1 MHAQVHTVQMEEQK
15 ALDEK
20 KMSAFRKKV
29 VSTRKFS
36 TGFQQRVTSRRHA
49 LASNVQ
55 EMHALK
61 NEEANMVTAE
71 DLESLP
77 PIEEINLGRTTRA
90 YKSTLTGVH
99 NAIEEQINKEESLQ
113 KTIRYTIADMQ
124 KAERNKRIA
133 QDKLLLNQLDA
144 GVLPEQ
150 YIKPGTDALSVAVML
165 TKHGIGDIRGV
176 CLGKWYVNVIFLS
189 AVYS

>member
-1 MHAQVHTVQMEEQK
+1 MHGQVHHVEFEEK
-15 ALDEK
+15 RALDEK

-36 TGFQQRVTSRRHA
+36 SAFQQRVSSRRHA

-77 PIEEINLGRTTRA
+77 PVEEINLGRTTRA
-90 YKSTLTGVH
+90 YKSMLTGVH
-99 NAIEEQINKEESLQ
+99 EAIEAEISKEDSLK
-113 KTIRYTIADMQ
+113 KTLRYTIADMQ
-124 KAERNKRIA
+124 IAEKNKRLA
-133 QDKLLLNQLDA
+133 QDKLLLSQLDA

-150 YIKPGTDALSVAVML
+150 FIKPGTDSLSVTVML
-165 TKHGIGDIRGV
+165 TKHSIGDVRGV
-176 CLGKWYVNVIFLS
+176 CLGKWSV
-189 AVYS
+189 

>member
-1 MHAQVHTVQMEEQK
+1 MHGQIHAAEMEEKK

-29 VSTRKFS
+29 VATKKFS
-36 TGFQQRVTSRRHA
+36 SGFQQRVSNRRHA

-90 YKSTLTGVH
+90 YKSLLTGVH
-99 NAIEEQINKEESLQ
+99 ATIDSEVKREENLQ
-113 KTIRYTIADMQ
+113 KTLRYTIEDMQ
-124 KAERNKRIA
+124 QAERNKRIA

-150 YIKPGTDALSVAVML
+150 FIKPGTDPLSVTVML
-165 TKHGIGDIRGV
+165 TKHSIGDVRGI
-176 CLGKWYVNVIFLS
+176 CLGKW
-189 AVYS
+189 